1 MCQAQDKEKNLRPWQ
16 DWNLHDLPN
25 TGRALYPLSYRE
37 LMRSEVNIWH
47 LSCILLI
54 NNVEIVLYGE
64 RNKDGK
70 FGAWWINVNE
80 SECGWNNPSV
90 GKLYYKMMEHG
101 CCCKNL
107 NRKKD
112 FLWKIIPKQFDT
124 KFFSHNKFGCSLL
137 RCYRQALPRI
147 AILKN
152 FHLNE
157 ATLKKFSPN
166 FPTQNKFLNQI
177 FQMQRKL
184 FYHFR
189 HLKSTVPLPGLGNVL
204 LGELRW
210 GWTTTTTTFI
220 CRP

>member
-1 MCQAQDKEKNLRPWQ
+1 MWR
-16 DWNLHDLPN
+16 
-25 TGRALYPLSYRE
+25 
-37 LMRSEVNIWH
+37 
-47 LSCILLI
+47 
-54 NNVEIVLYGE
+54 
-64 RNKDGK
+64 
-70 FGAWWINVNE
+70 
-80 SECGWNNPSV
+80 WNNPLV